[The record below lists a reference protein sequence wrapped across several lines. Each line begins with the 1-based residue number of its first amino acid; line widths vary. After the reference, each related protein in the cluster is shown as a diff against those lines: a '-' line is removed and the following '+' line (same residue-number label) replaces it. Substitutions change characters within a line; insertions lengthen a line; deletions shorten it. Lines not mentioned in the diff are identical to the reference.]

1 MSLTID
7 SVDNGRLL
15 IAKILLELDLEAF
28 DGPLGQIGD
37 LVHATLPWIV
47 LIIFVFDNADHDHE
61 DIGLILWGSLRQRR
75 CLTVKDVK
83 LSLDAIRFLVL
94 CGLIEA
100 VAHDGDQHVQHRK
113 HGEERGDKKEED
125 YKPLLIS

>member
-37 LVHATLPWIV
+37 LVHATLP
-47 LIIFVFDNADHDHE
+47 
-61 DIGLILWGSLRQRR
+61 
-75 CLTVKDVK
+75 
-83 LSLDAIRFLVL
+83 
-94 CGLIEA
+94 
-100 VAHDGDQHVQHRK
+100 
-113 HGEERGDKKEED
+113 
-125 YKPLLIS
+125 